1 MEEYL
6 VRLEN
11 SSISSALYKELSKND
26 LYDIICEL
34 DEIID
39 SYLSSNQYN
48 DVVDRLIEKMK

>member
-1 MEEYL
+1 VEEYL
-6 VRLEN
+6 ARLEN
-11 SSISSALYKELSKND
+11 GSISSTLYKELSKND